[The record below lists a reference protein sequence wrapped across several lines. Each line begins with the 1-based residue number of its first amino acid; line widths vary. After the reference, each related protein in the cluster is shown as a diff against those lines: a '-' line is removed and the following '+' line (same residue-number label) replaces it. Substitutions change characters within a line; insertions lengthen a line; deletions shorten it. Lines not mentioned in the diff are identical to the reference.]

1 MSPPA
6 DPPGHRR
13 GALALV
19 EFRALAGAGLLSVVG
34 DQVARVALSVLVFDR
49 TSSALLT
56 ALTYAMTFLPAV
68 IGGPLLAGL
77 ADRRPRRELMVT
89 ADAVRAVL
97 VVAMAFPP
105 LPLPVLVA
113 MVVVVNALGSPFD
126 AARAALVPDVTGA
139 RYLSALAVDRTLQ
152 QAGQVVGFAGSGLL
166 LLAVGPHAALLVDAA
181 SFAASA
187 VLLRRW
193 VSSRPAAA
201 ATSPAIGPAIGPA
214 DDLATG
220 PATGG
225 GRRRR
230 QGWGP
235 PVRRALGDARFGL
248 ASIWSDRAVRR
259 AVLLTWVV
267 VAAAVVPEGLAAPFA
282 RQLGGGSVL
291 VALILAANPTGNV
304 LAALSVSRWSPRGAE
319 RLLAPLSQLALL
331 PLAVCVLRPSAAVVI
346 GLVAVSGV
354 GMTASL
360 LAQTVFVAHVPAD
373 VRGRAFGVAAAGI
386 TVGQGLAIAGAGAAA
401 AVLAPSTVVG
411 GAGLLGA
418 VAAVAVAVAT
428 RGRQARVAAPAPVA
442 PVT

>member
-1 MSPPA
+1 VSPPA
-6 DPPGHRR
+6 DAPGRRR

-77 ADRRPRRELMVT
+77 ADRRPRRELMVA
-89 ADAVRAVL
+89 ADAARAVL

-126 AARAALVPDVTGA
+126 AARAALIPDVTGA

-152 QAGQVVGFAGSGLL
+152 QAGQVLGFAGSGLL

-193 VSSRPAAA
+193 VSPRPAAA
-201 ATSPAIGPAIGPA
+201 ADGPPPAAGPVTGPS
-214 DDLATG
+214 TG
-220 PATGG
+220 PAHG

-230 QGWGP
+230 RGWRP

-248 ASIWSDRAVRR
+248 GTIWSDRTVRR

-291 VALILAANPTGNV
+291 VSLILAANPTGNV

-319 RLLAPLSQLALL
+319 RLLAPLSQLALV
-331 PLAVCVLRPSAAVVI
+331 PLAVCVLRPSAAVVV

-386 TVGQGLAIAGAGAAA
+386 TVGQGLAIAAAGAAA
-401 AVLAPSTVVG
+401 TVLAPSTVVG

-418 VAAVAVAVAT
+418 VAALAVAVAT
-428 RGRQARVAAPAPVA
+428 RGRQARVAAPVPVA

>member
-6 DPPGHRR
+6 DPPGHGR

-193 VSSRPAAA
+193 VSPRPAAA
-201 ATSPAIGPAIGPA
+201 ATFPAAGPA
-214 DDLATG
+214 D
-220 PATGG
+220 G

-230 QGWGP
+230 RGWGP
-235 PVRRALGDARFGL
+235 PVRRALGDAEFGL
-248 ASIWSDRAVRR
+248 ASIWSDRTVRR

-331 PLAVCVLRPSAAVVI
+331 PLAACVLRPSAAVVI

-428 RGRQARVAAPAPVA
+428 RGGQTRVAAPAPVA